1 MNIEITGKGLK
12 KDEVHFGTD
21 FGEGK
26 GIWCGTPVKPG
37 DQCTAEFEL
46 PALLMRW
53 VDIVPVSGGGY
64 GIRTEGNDVILTG
77 VLENIEEDGTGCLRL
92 GEDSIMLECL
102 GEPMALGGF
111 VEIRA
116 KEIRMY
122 PAL

>member
-1 MNIEITGKGLK
+1 MGRK

-26 GIWCGTPVKPG
+26 GIWCGAPVKPG
-37 DQCTAEFEL
+37 DKCAAEFEL
-46 PALLMRW
+46 PSLFMRW
-53 VDIVPVSGGGY
+53 VDIVPASGGEY
-64 GIRTEGNDVILTG
+64 GIRTEGNEVILTG
-77 VLENIEEDGTGCLRL
+77 VLENIEEDGTGYLRL
-92 GEDSIMLECL
+92 GEDWIMLECL